1 MITSRL
7 LYAALALLIAVP
19 ALAQE
24 AFPTKPIRLIVGYT
38 AGGSTD
44 IAARVFSARMAEGLG
59 QAVVVE
65 NRGGASGAVGAEFVM
80 RSAPDG
86 YTLMLAPNGPMTVV
100 PSMTTK
106 LPYSPTRDFAPVSM
120 VGSFPLILV
129 VNSSRPIRSV
139 KELIDFAKSRPNEAN
154 YAGSGAMI
162 QLASEL
168 FNLRSGSKFV
178 HIPYKGS
185 GDSITALL
193 SDQVTMAMMDAAPA
207 TGPLKS
213 GKLRG
218 LAVTSSARLPA
229 WPDLPTMAE
238 AGISDM
244 VITPW
249 LGFFLPAGTPQPVV
263 KRLQDEAIRVVKL
276 PDVQAR
282 LESLGI
288 NPVGSTSE
296 EFARTVAGDLARF
309 TAIAKAANI
318 KAE

>member
-1 MITSRL
+1 MNRFSVLAISL
-7 LYAALALLIAVP
+7 LLAAP

-24 AFPTKPIRLIVGYT
+24 TYPSRPIRLVVGYT

-44 IAARVFSARMAEGLG
+44 IAARVYSAKMAEGLG
-59 QAVVVE
+59 QPVIVE

-80 RSAPDG
+80 KSAPDG
-86 YTLMLAPNGPMTVV
+86 YTAMLAPNGPMTVV
-100 PSMTTK
+100 PSISTK

-120 VGSFPLILV
+120 IGSFPLILV
-129 VNSSRPIRSV
+129 VPSQKPIRSV
-139 KELIDFAKSRPNEAN
+139 QELVAFAKAKPADAN

-185 GDSITALL
+185 GDSINALM

-218 LAVTSSARLPA
+218 LAVTSAARMPA
-229 WPDLPTMAE
+229 WPDLPTFAE

-249 LGFFLPAGTPQPVV
+249 LGFFLPAGTPPAVV
-263 KRLQDEAIRVVKL
+263 KKLQDEVVRVTRL
-276 PDVQAR
+276 PEVRER
-282 LESLGI
+282 LDSLGI
-288 NPVGSTSE
+288 TPIGSSAE
-296 EFARTVAGDLARF
+296 EFGRTVASDIARF

-318 KAE
+318 KAD